1 MLLFSISSYIADDMA
16 GASSTFLL
24 GAAAFLAGAAGVA
37 GVALGFEAAAMT
49 SSFKIR
55 PTGPLP
61 TIPSREIPDSLAV
74 FLARGLANTLSPEA
88 LVAAGA
94 LD

>member
-1 MLLFSISSYIADDMA
+1 MLLFSISSYIAEDIA

-24 GAAAFLAGAAGVA
+24 ALAFAGAACAGAA

-49 SSFKIR
+49 SSFKMR

-61 TIPSREIPDSLAV
+61 TIPSRAIPYSLAV
-74 FLARGLANTLSPEA
+74 ILARGLAKILSPEA
-88 LVAAGA
+88 LAAAGA

>member
-1 MLLFSISSYIADDMA
+1 
-16 GASSTFLL
+16 
-24 GAAAFLAGAAGVA
+24 
-37 GVALGFEAAAMT
+37 MT

>member
-1 MLLFSISSYIADDMA
+1 MLLFSISSYIAEDIA

-24 GAAAFLAGAAGVA
+24 GAAFAGAACA
-37 GVALGFEAAAMT
+37 GVALGLDAAAMT
-49 SSFKIR
+49 SSFRMR

-61 TIPSREIPDSLAV
+61 TIPSSGIPCSLAV
-74 FLARGLANTLSPEA
+74 FLARGLAKSLSPEA
-88 LVAAGA
+88 LATAGA